1 MPNLNNRKK
10 WKRFKIVCFVLA
22 LVAVLAKIDVYLK
35 VQSRAVVKEKPKPRW
50 RTFFKRK
57 PIKPVETPPPWTA
70 VARTWAFKFLG
81 WTSMLALA
89 AVLISAISGL
99 GLVVVASRQELWDMA
114 AALAIIMASRINV
127 LTKQITTELIAAAR
141 DNVGDRMSQFT
152 FVVFCYGLFSFL
164 QSPSLGQGVGLST
177 CILIGI
183 NWLLQK
189 AAQQQLEVSH
199 QNDDNFLSALHE

>member
-1 MPNLNNRKK
+1 
-10 WKRFKIVCFVLA
+10 
-22 LVAVLAKIDVYLK
+22 
-35 VQSRAVVKEKPKPRW
+35 
-50 RTFFKRK
+50 
-57 PIKPVETPPPWTA
+57 
-70 VARTWAFKFLG
+70 
-81 WTSMLALA
+81 MLALA